1 MAGPLRVRVAI
12 LALLVAGCSS
22 ERDPVPQACTG
33 DPAAMIEALAKAPG
47 SVALTDG
54 TRIST
59 CVSRASSSEELQTL
73 AVALTRVADELGAR
87 LATDVQA
94 ATALGYLAGAV
105 HKGAASSQDGVA
117 AQLAARIERAAGRID
132 DVPAAGAALRR
143 GLQAGQRSG

>member
-22 ERDPVPQACTG
+22 SVDPVPQACTG
-33 DPAAMIEALAKAPG
+33 DSAALLEALASAPAP
-47 SVALTDG
+47 VALADG

-59 CVSRASSSEELQTL
+59 CVSRATSAEELQTL
-73 AVALTRVADELGAR
+73 AVTLTRVADELGAR
-87 LATDVQA
+87 LATDVEA

-105 HKGAASSQDGVA
+105 HRGAASSQDGVA

-132 DVPAAGAALRR
+132 DAPAAGAAMRR
-143 GLQAGQRSG
+143 GLQAGQRGG